1 MKENFNEEM
10 QEVKDLSAEISEQ
23 QSRIIRA
30 EADIRATDTDAIT
43 AILGYLCGDVDKTRI
58 EELYAQRHDSALEII
73 EAKNKISCYDE
84 LGKEV
89 VHETGDYL
97 DPILYKDGMKIVEGK
112 WYYLD
117 DKDLPHEAVKSGIP
131 AGFNDKEYFDFV
143 E

>member
-1 MKENFNEEM
+1 MEENFNEEM
-10 QEVKDLSAEISEQ
+10 QEVKDFSAEISEQ
-23 QSRIIRA
+23 QSRIIQA

-43 AILGYLCGDVDKTRI
+43 AILGYLRGDVDKTRI
-58 EELYAQRHDSALEII
+58 EELYAQRRDSALEII
-73 EAKNKISCYDE
+73 EAKNEIARYDE

-89 VHETGDYL
+89 EHATGDYL
-97 DPILYKDGMKIVEGK
+97 NPINYKDGMNVDEGK

-117 DKDLPHEAVKSGIP
+117 DKDLPHEAIKIGVP